1 MIPLPDID
9 AAEGTTRPWDPR
21 IAAFEL
27 DEGPPP
33 GRPPIRRRSLFE
45 EDFDLPPRAEAPPE
59 PEIITPTFSLAE
71 YEACREEAWQAGQA
85 AERDAIRA
93 ADSIATRD
101 ALAAIATHLGAARAD
116 SADIAGEAA
125 EALAQLL
132 LDTLAALFPA
142 LCARFG
148 SAEAAAVARAIL
160 PALRLEPHATI
171 RLAPAL
177 VPAITDTIQQADP
190 SLLERLDILPDIGMA
205 AGDIRIAWRTG
216 AARRDV
222 AELWTEIGDIL
233 GQAGWPP
240 VPARIK
246 ETIDVK

>member
-1 MIPLPDID
+1 M
-9 AAEGTTRPWDPR
+9 
-21 IAAFEL
+21 
-27 DEGPPP
+27 
-33 GRPPIRRRSLFE
+33 
-45 EDFDLPPRAEAPPE
+45 
-59 PEIITPTFSLAE
+59 
-71 YEACREEAWQAGQA
+71 
-85 AERDAIRA
+85 
-93 ADSIATRD
+93 
-101 ALAAIATHLGAARAD
+101 
-116 SADIAGEAA
+116 
-125 EALAQLL
+125 L

-205 AGDIRIAWRTG
+205 AGDIRIAWRNG